1 MKVTKNVSGM
11 APGNGVTL
19 LRLLSSK
26 AVMLFFA
33 VFLAL
38 GSAGAQNI
46 NDWVGSRNLVNG
58 NIAIERLKQSARTI
72 MQNAQQQQPSQQS
85 TSVANGQAMDLQF
98 VLRVAEEIAA
108 NNRTAKD
115 AINVVA
121 TSYATSGMPTT
132 EIARATQIV
141 ISILS

>member
-11 APGNGVTL
+11 APGNGVSL

-26 AVMLFFA
+26 MVMLLFA

-46 NDWVGSRNLVNG
+46 NDWVGNRNLVSG
-58 NIAIERLKQSARTI
+58 NVAIERLKQSARTI
-72 MQNAQQQQPSQQS
+72 MQNAKQQQPSSNS
-85 TSVANGQAMDLQF
+85 TSVANGQAVDLEF

-108 NNRTAKD
+108 NNRTAKE

-121 TSYATSGMPTT
+121 TEYATSGMPTT
-132 EIARATQIV
+132 EITRATQIV
-141 ISILS
+141 IAILS